1 MFFAIYIYVYT
12 RHESIR
18 AFDYSSLSFLPFLL
32 SRFVRSSFPV
42 SVSPLLSVSVR
53 VIFAM
58 RGVTGGGGGGGEFT
72 RDGDAWGRMGWARV
86 AEGVAQAAGNDISR
100 PL

>member
-1 MFFAIYIYVYT
+1 MYTYIYNLSVA
-12 RHESIR
+12 RSIR
-18 AFDYSSLSFLPFLL
+18 LFPSFHSLCRSSLA
-32 SRFVRSSFPV
+32 V

-58 RGVTGGGGGGGEFT
+58 RGVTGGGGGGGGEFT

>member
-1 MFFAIYIYVYT
+1 MYT
-12 RHESIR
+12 RDTNLSARSIIR
-18 AFDYSSLSFLPFLL
+18 LFPSFRSL

>member
-1 MFFAIYIYVYT
+1 MYT

-18 AFDYSSLSFLPFLL
+18 VRSLVSFLPSIL
-32 SRFVRSSFPV
+32 SLARSSP
-42 SVSPLLSVSVR
+42 PVSVR

-58 RGVTGGGGGGGEFT
+58 RGVTGGGEFT
-72 RDGDAWGRMGWARV
+72 RDGDAWGRVGWARV